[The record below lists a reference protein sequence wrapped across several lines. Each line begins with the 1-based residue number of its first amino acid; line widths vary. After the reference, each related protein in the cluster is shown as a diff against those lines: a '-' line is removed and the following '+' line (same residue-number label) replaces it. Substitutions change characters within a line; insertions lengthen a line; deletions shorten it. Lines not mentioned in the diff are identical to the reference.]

1 MKKRLYLTQL
11 LNNTPYLFGYFYYN
25 NFFQLQVFLAN
36 VNGFSECYRK
46 ASENSIPG
54 KRKLKRDL
62 TMALINIYLYLQY
75 GMVVQSNSMM
85 TTRIL
90 TSY

>member
-1 MKKRLYLTQL
+1 MKKPFYLTQL
-11 LNNTPYLFGYFYYN
+11 LINTPYLIGHFYYN

-36 VNGFSECYRK
+36 VNGFSESYRT

-62 TMALINIYLYLQY
+62 TMALIYIYLYLQY
-75 GMVVQSNSMM
+75 GMGGSPVKFYDDNSHFN
-85 TTRIL
+85 
-90 TSY
+90 

>member
-1 MKKRLYLTQL
+1 MKKRFYLTQL

-62 TMALINIYLYLQY
+62 TMALIYIYLYLQY
-75 GMVVQSNSMM
+75 GMGGSTVKFYDDNSHFN
-85 TTRIL
+85 
-90 TSY
+90 